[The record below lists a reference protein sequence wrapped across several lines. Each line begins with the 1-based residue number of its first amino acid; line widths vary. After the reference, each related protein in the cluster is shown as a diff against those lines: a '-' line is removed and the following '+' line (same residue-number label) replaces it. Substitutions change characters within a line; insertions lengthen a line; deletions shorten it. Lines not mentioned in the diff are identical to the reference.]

1 MYAVQLVG
9 ICSEYIF
16 FFMNIRYLIPKV
28 KQIMRRSETET
39 EVLMIGSK
47 KFTTHDSVSNVLDSL
62 VPILSSISMPKS
74 TFYK

>member
-1 MYAVQLVG
+1 MDILH
-9 ICSEYIF
+9 
-16 FFMNIRYLIPKV
+16 LIPKV
-28 KQIMRRSETET
+28 KQIIRRSETET

-47 KFTTHDSVSNVLDSL
+47 KITTQDSVLNVLDSL

>member
-1 MYAVQLVG
+1 MQLVK
-9 ICSEYIF
+9 ICSEYNF
-16 FFMNIRYLIPKV
+16 FHEHTLSYSKSEE
-28 KQIMRRSETET
+28 IMRRSETET